1 MKRYT
6 KIRINEI
13 TILLTIGLLIC
24 AISSNS
30 IYAQQVL
37 PGTTVVPSK
46 APNTAVPPKIHA
58 VKITSPAKGQQ
69 VPIGNN
75 LVVSGTSLDNATSN
89 CQVYVNLNHIKPNQP
104 ALASGPRGANDYSQW
119 TVTLP
124 PSYAFLNAGDN
135 KITAKYSCQTKGHSQ
150 LLGFRVCY

>member
-46 APNTAVPPKIHA
+46 APNTAVLPKIHA

-69 VPIGNN
+69 VHIGDN
-75 LVVSGTSLDNATSN
+75 LLVSGVSSDSTNSN
-89 CQVYVNLNHIKPNQP
+89 CQVSVIVNGIKPYQP
-104 ALASGPRGANDYSQW
+104 ATASGPGGVNDYSK
-119 TVTLP
+119 L
-124 PSYAFLNAGDN
+124 ACHNGN
-135 KITAKYSCQTKGHSQ
+135 
-150 LLGFRVCY
+150 RVKW

>member
-24 AISSNS
+24 AIKSTLSSTPPS
-30 IYAQQVL
+30 
-37 PGTTVVPSK
+37 PKSTTTTTH
-46 APNTAVPPKIHA
+46 ATTPNTTTAKIDG

>member
-6 KIRINEI
+6 KIRINDI

-46 APNTAVPPKIHA
+46 APNTAVLPKIHA

-75 LVVSGTSLDNATSN
+75 LVVTGASSDNSNSN
-89 CQVYVNLNHIKPNQP
+89 CQVSVIANGIKP
-104 ALASGPRGANDYSQW
+104 
-119 TVTLP
+119 
-124 PSYAFLNAGDN
+124 
-135 KITAKYSCQTKGHSQ
+135 
-150 LLGFRVCY
+150 

>member
-6 KIRINEI
+6 KIRINKI
-13 TILLTIGLLIC
+13 TLFLTIGLLIFV
-24 AISSNS
+24 ISSNS

-75 LVVSGTSLDNATSN
+75 LVVSGTSSDDSNSN
-89 CQVYVNLNHIKPNQP
+89 CQVSVIVNGIKPYQP
-104 ALASGPRGANDYSQW
+104 ATASGAGGANDYSKW
-119 TVTLP
+119 GFTLSP
-124 PSYAFLNAGDN
+124 KYTAIKEGEN
-135 KITAKYSCQTKGHSQ
+135 KIIALLASQ
-150 LLGFRVCY
+150 KDSQ

>member
-37 PGTTVVPSK
+37 PGTTVESK
-46 APNTAVPPKIHA
+46 APNTAVLPKIHA
-58 VKITSPAKGQQ
+58 VKITSPVKGQQ

-75 LVVSGTSLDNATSN
+75 LVVSGTSSDNSNSN
-89 CQVYVNLNHIKPNQP
+89 CQVSVIANGKRPYQL
-104 ALASGPRGANDYSQW
+104 ATASGPGGANDYSKW
-119 TVTLP
+119 SFTSTSLP
-124 PSYAFLNAGDN
+124 LHLPL
-135 KITAKYSCQTKGHSQ
+135 
-150 LLGFRVCY
+150 